1 MTTQTSPTTPPD
13 RDGGDASAAGSPGTR
28 IGSLIC
34 AIGGAGWWI
43 AGSGP
48 REGAFFPLALLGLAC
63 GATLVWFVLRH
74 LPDDGE
80 LDQFRAGVKRY
91 NLVNLAQIGGIV
103 VAIVVGVLTG
113 RPELIPGLIALVNGA
128 HFVGLA
134 RTMRQPTYARLGLVV
149 VGIGLVGLVIGI
161 VTSRVDTTLSLV
173 GFCVAIAY
181 WFVPASALLRQLAKT
196 RPVTNQFHLTEDDE
210 VDSEWNDEGEGDEGD
225 EGGWDDDVDVSDRP

>member
-1 MTTQTSPTTPPD
+1 MTTQTSPTSPPG
-13 RDGGDASAAGSPGTR
+13 RDGGTASAAGSPGVR

-113 RPELIPGLIALVNGA
+113 RPELIPGLIAVVNGA

-134 RTMRQPTYARLGLVV
+134 RTMRQPAYARLGLVV
-149 VGIGLVGLVIGI
+149 VGIGLAGLFIGI
-161 VTSRVDTTLSLV
+161 LTSRVDTTLSLV

-181 WFVPASALLRQLAKT
+181 WFVPAAALLRQLAKT

-210 VDSEWNDEGEGDEGD
+210 VDSEWDDEGEGDEGD
-225 EGGWDDDVDVSDRP
+225 EGGWDDDVDESDRP